1 MSRLI
6 VMTENNE
13 DNDDDTEEWLQHLR
27 EEIMEWSLRSRRGEV
42 CGMVDCMG
50 RPTSQ
55 CPTCKNHYCYDHVMV
70 HMHLVEKL
78 EGKKRGEMA

>member
-13 DNDDDTEEWLQHLR
+13 DKDDDNTEEWLQNLR
-27 EEIMEWSLRSRRGEV
+27 EGIMEWSLRSRKGEV

-55 CPTCKNHYCYDHVMV
+55 CPTCKNHYCYDHVKM
-70 HMHLVEKL
+70 HMDLVDSL
-78 EGKKRGEMA
+78 ESKRGLK

>member
-13 DNDDDTEEWLQHLR
+13 DKNDDNTEEWLQHLR
-27 EEIMEWSLRSRRGEV
+27 EGIMEWSLRSRKGEV

-70 HMHLVEKL
+70 HMHLVDSL
-78 EGKKRGEMA
+78 ESKRGLK